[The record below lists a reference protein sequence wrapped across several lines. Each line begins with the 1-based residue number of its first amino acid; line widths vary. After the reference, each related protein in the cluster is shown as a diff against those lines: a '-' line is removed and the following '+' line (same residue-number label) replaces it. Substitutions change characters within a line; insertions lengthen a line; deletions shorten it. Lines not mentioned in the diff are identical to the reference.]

1 MKPSGGGQPEKS
13 ENSNILKNKSKIIW
27 IYTNHLVPLSIERNL
42 NRKKMKTQKYNI
54 RGTEINKA
62 QFSEIEGYLEE
73 KGFNADQWFSMMAD
87 ENEMIYVS
95 NGFVKGLKSDENEAG
110 EWHHYFK
117 KESDGSFSAYKMSFS
132 A

>member
-1 MKPSGGGQPEKS
+1 M
-13 ENSNILKNKSKIIW
+13 
-27 IYTNHLVPLSIERNL
+27 R
-42 NRKKMKTQKYNI
+42 TQKYNI
-54 RGTEINKA
+54 RGTEVNKI

-73 KGFNADQWFSMMAD
+73 KGFNADEWFSMMAD

-117 KESDGSFSAYKMSFS
+117 IESDGSLTAYKMSFS